1 VKLVAKK
8 PQVLAVWI
16 VGLATLA
23 LGEEPAEASPPAS
36 RAALFT
42 RESVETPPHASG
54 GLRSE
59 YGRLDLRA
67 PSDFTLA
74 TRSASDSGSKLTRAV
89 PFPRRSTNRAPNEEQ
104 PNEEEPNEE
113 SSRDTGRDTG
123 LAISGRLANSG
134 LAMNSTSRAEELTR
148 RFHRQGL
155 PVARLLETHSAMVS
169 LGLSPRGK
177 PGIWLIQKLP

>member
-16 VGLATLA
+16 VGLAMLA

-74 TRSASDSGSKLTRAV
+74 TRTASDSGSKLTRAV

-104 PNEEEPNEE
+104 PNEE
-113 SSRDTGRDTG
+113 SSRDTGGDTG
-123 LAISGRLANSG
+123 LAISRRLANSG